1 MNQPAS
7 IQSNPRHKRRWGLL
21 VVVLIIAAVA
31 GVLWQRNQASAATAN
46 KAEAVPATLEF
57 NSTDIATVAVQAL
70 SRSISI
76 SGSLQPVK
84 QSVVKAAIAGEV
96 MRLAVREGDAVRQGD
111 VIAEIASTDLRSRL
125 DAALA
130 DQAERRARLAVAL
143 NNRNTNQSLLVQK
156 FISKNA
162 FDQMQG
168 NYEAAE
174 AAVRWAD
181 AQVTLARKALADAV
195 VRAPIAGQVAKR
207 QVNAGER
214 VGADAPL
221 VTLVDLSQMELEVTV
236 PASDVPEI
244 HIGQSVLF
252 GVDGFGA
259 RQFAGRVDRI
269 NPQTETASRAIK
281 LFIAV
286 PNPDTSLK
294 GGMFAQGEVMLSRA
308 APTPVVPSS
317 AVFEEAGQSYVF
329 AIADGKLVK
338 QAISIG
344 MKDEV
349 TGLTA
354 VTSGLAE
361 GAQVVRIRM
370 PSLKAGVPA
379 VLKMAAIA
387 TNAPAT
393 TKP

>member
-1 MNQPAS
+1 MNQPNS
-7 IQSNPRHKRRWGLL
+7 IQSSPSRQRRWGLR
-21 VVVLIIAAVA
+21 VVVLIAIATVSAA
-31 GVLWQRNQASAATAN
+31 GAALWQRSQGKEATSD
-46 KAEAVPATLEF
+46 KADATPVTLEF

-76 SGSLQPVK
+76 SGSLQPVT
-84 QSVVKAAIAGEV
+84 QSVVKAAVAGEV
-96 MRLAVREGDAVRQGD
+96 VRLAVREGDAVRRGD
-111 VIAEIASTDLRSRL
+111 VIAEIATTDLRSRL
-125 DAALA
+125 DAAIA
-130 DQAERRARLAVAL
+130 DQEERRARLAVAL

-181 AQVTLARKALADAV
+181 AQVALARKALADAV

-214 VGADAPL
+214 VSADAPL
-221 VTLVDLSQMELEVTV
+221 VTLVDLAQLELEVTV
-236 PASDVPEI
+236 PASDVPDI
-244 HIGQSVLF
+244 HIGQAVQF
-252 GVDGFGA
+252 AVDGFGT

-269 NPQTETASRAIK
+269 NPQTETASRGIK

-286 PNPDTSLK
+286 PNPDASLK
-294 GGMFAQGEVMLSRA
+294 GGMFAQGGVMLSLA
-308 APTPVVPSS
+308 APMPVVPTS

-329 AIADGKLVK
+329 AIDAGKLVK
-338 QAISIG
+338 QAIGTG
-344 MKDEV
+344 MKDES

-354 VTSGLAE
+354 VTSGLKE

-379 VLKMAAIA
+379 VLKPMANP
-387 TNAPAT
+387 TNP
-393 TKP
+393 

>member
-1 MNQPAS
+1 
-7 IQSNPRHKRRWGLL
+7 
-21 VVVLIIAAVA
+21 VVLIAIATVSAA
-31 GVLWQRNQASAATAN
+31 GAALWQRSQGKEATSD
-46 KAEAVPATLEF
+46 KADATPVTLEF

-76 SGSLQPVK
+76 SGSLQPVT
-84 QSVVKAAIAGEV
+84 QSVVKAAVAGEV
-96 MRLAVREGDAVRQGD
+96 VRLAVREGDAVRRGD
-111 VIAEIASTDLRSRL
+111 VIAEIATTDLRSRL
-125 DAALA
+125 DAAIA
-130 DQAERRARLAVAL
+130 DQEERRARLAVAL

-181 AQVTLARKALADAV
+181 AQVALARKALADAV

-214 VGADAPL
+214 VSADAPL
-221 VTLVDLSQMELEVTV
+221 VTLVDLAQLELEVTV
-236 PASDVPEI
+236 PASDVPDI
-244 HIGQSVLF
+244 HIGQAVQF
-252 GVDGFGA
+252 AVDGFGT

-269 NPQTETASRAIK
+269 NPQTETASRGIK
-281 LFIAV
+281 LFLAV
-286 PNPDTSLK
+286 PNPDASLK
-294 GGMFAQGEVMLSRA
+294 GGMFAQGGVMLSLA
-308 APTPVVPSS
+308 APMPVVPTS

-329 AIADGKLVK
+329 AIDAGKLVK
-338 QAISIG
+338 QAIGTG
-344 MKDEV
+344 MKDES

-354 VTSGLAE
+354 VTSGLKE

-379 VLKMAAIA
+379 VLKPMANP
-387 TNAPAT
+387 TNP
-393 TKP
+393 